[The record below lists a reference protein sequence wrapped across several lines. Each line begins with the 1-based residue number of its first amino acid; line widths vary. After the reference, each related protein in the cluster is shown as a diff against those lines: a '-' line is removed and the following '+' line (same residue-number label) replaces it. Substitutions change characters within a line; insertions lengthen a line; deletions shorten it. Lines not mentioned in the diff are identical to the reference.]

1 MSYCLNPNCPNPE
14 KQTNNKHCQSCGSQ
28 LLLRDRYRVN
38 KALAQGGFGATFLA
52 QDASLPGEPCC
63 VIKQLRPT
71 ATAPEV
77 LQMARKLF
85 EREAKTLGKVGNHP
99 QVPRLLDYFEDNQQF
114 YLVQEYVSG
123 LTLQQEIKRS
133 GPVSEA
139 GVKQFLS
146 EILPMLQYIHSQQ
159 VIHRDI
165 KPANLIRRSEDCKLV
180 LIDFGAVKDQ
190 VTQTTTS
197 QSEHTAFTAFAVGT
211 PGFAPPEQ
219 LAMRPVYASDI
230 YAVAVTC
237 IYLLTGKSPKDLDY
251 NSLTGE
257 VLWEHKVQISNH
269 LRDVL
274 KKMLEGSVRHRYQ
287 SADEVLKALEMEPY
301 LESLASS
308 MATQPSGVQKRLGNR
323 TQSDATTKSS
333 SSPSGSSSGKSFAE
347 VAAAIR
353 ARRANSTAAANVQAG
368 MTSHRAVATKPTT
381 ATALKTLGSVGQT
394 PKVSRKLDTD
404 TLLIAYVKG
413 RRDFA
418 LHDLSMLDLQQVDL
432 SGVNFRYSKLD
443 RTNLQKAN
451 LCNSDFSRASLK
463 RTNLREVNLSKAYLN
478 HADLEGVDLRGADL
492 SYSDLN
498 DANLR
503 GVNLC
508 GANLTG
514 AKVSEENLAQAKT
527 NWMTVLPSGKRGL
540 FK

>member
-1 MSYCLNPNCPNPE
+1 
-14 KQTNNKHCQSCGSQ
+14 
-28 LLLRDRYRVN
+28 
-38 KALAQGGFGATFLA
+38 
-52 QDASLPGEPCC
+52 
-63 VIKQLRPT
+63 
-71 ATAPEV
+71 
-77 LQMARKLF
+77 
-85 EREAKTLGKVGNHP
+85 VGTHP
-99 QVPRLLDYFEDNQQF
+99 QIPRLLDYFEDSEQF

-123 LTLQQEIKRS
+123 LTLQQEIRRS

-139 GVKQFLS
+139 GIKQFLS
-146 EILPMLQYIHSQQ
+146 EILPMLQYIHERQ

-197 QSEHTAFTAFAVGT
+197 QSEHTALTAFAVGT

-219 LAMRPVYASDI
+219 LALRPVYASDI
-230 YAVAVTC
+230 YAVGVTC
-237 IYLLTGKSPKDLDY
+237 IYLMTGKSPKDLEY

-257 VLWEHKVQISNH
+257 ILWEHKVQLSNH
-269 LRDVL
+269 LKDVL

-301 LESLASS
+301 LESLAKS
-308 MATQPSGVQKRLGNR
+308 MATQPSGNQKRLGN
-323 TQSDATTKSS
+323 TKSVAAANP
-333 SSPSGSSSGKSFAE
+333 SSPSDGASGKSFAE

-353 ARRANSTAAANVQAG
+353 ARRANSAATNVPG
-368 MTSHRAVATKPTT
+368 GVISHQGATKQIM
-381 ATALKTLGSVGQT
+381 ATALKAPGSPGQK
-394 PKVSRKLDTD
+394 PNVVRKLDTD
-404 TLLIAYVKG
+404 GLLMAYLKG

-432 SGVNFRYSKLD
+432 SGVNFRSAKLD

-451 LCNSDFSRASLK
+451 LCSSDFSQASLK
-463 RTNLREVNLSKAYLN
+463 RANLRDVNLSKAYLN

-492 SYSDLN
+492 SYADLN
-498 DANLR
+498 EANLK

-514 AKVSEENLAQAKT
+514 AKISQENLAQAKT
-527 NWMTVLPSGKRGL
+527 NWMTVRPSGKRGL
-540 FK
+540 L